1 VADRRPDRSSREF
14 DPDWLDR
21 IPSARLFSL
30 EGKVA
35 VITGAAGGI
44 GRWLCAAFGMAGAK
58 VLATDV
64 EALSLRRVCDELEA
78 LGVETLALAV
88 DLVDDDAAE
97 RIAAAAV
104 DRFGRLDILVNNAGM
119 NRRIPI
125 MEVTPDILDHIW
137 KVDYIRCYELSQHA
151 AKVMI
156 KQGGGSILHIGSLNT
171 QVGLEDVS
179 LIGPTKAALSQL
191 AKVQAV
197 EWSRFGIRIN
207 VVAPGFFATPIN
219 ATHWSD
225 PTRAPWIMDRTPMCR
240 PGHPAELAGAALL
253 LVSGAGS
260 FITGQTI
267 YVDGG
272 FTAGS
277 RWNVPPGTGL
287 ETYRETNAPE
297 GETAHP
303 RNRRFEHA

>member
-1 VADRRPDRSSREF
+1 MVDQGPHRSARDLE
-14 DPDWLDR
+14 PGWLDR
-21 IPSARLFSL
+21 MPPEKLFSL

-58 VLATDV
+58 VVATDV

-78 LGVETLALAV
+78 RGVETLALAV

-97 RIAAAAV
+97 RIVAAAV
-104 DRFGRLDILVNNAGM
+104 DRFGRLDILVNNAGI

-137 KVDYIRCYELSQHA
+137 KVDYIRCYELSQQA

-156 KQGGGSILHIGSLNT
+156 RQGGGSILHIGSLNT

-197 EWSRFGIRIN
+197 EWSRYGIRTN

-240 PGHPAELAGAALL
+240 PGHPAELAGGALL

-277 RWNVPPGTGL
+277 RWNVPSGTGL
-287 ETYRETNAPE
+287 ETYREKYAPAE
-297 GETAHP
+297 
-303 RNRRFEHA
+303 